1 MHYTQ
6 ILESYYKVNENK
18 PEESAKKLHNVVDK
32 ILKQFGGITDIDRDE
47 CYSIANLY
55 ISKYVNSKLKD
66 NVEDFDEKEFNNLM
80 YFGISNKIKKYMSYK
95 NARKRCQII
104 VTEEDGKEV
113 KEYIYPTS
121 LDNLMSDDGQTKM
134 IDIIPSDFDIESS
147 IDVGEILNLGENVVK
162 YIASLGCI
170 ERKIAD
176 LIIQGCNSTEI
187 KSILKLSDKEYNTY
201 LSDMKE
207 YEKRQLLKAEEC
219 ENVNIEEELPM
230 ETKTTT
236 SERTKSTSYSIE
248 SLSKQLRQHRLRDNH
263 PLQRTSG
270 QWSLLTKS
278 ELISD
283 ILQGNSL
290 LQIVISEEIKTGIIM
305 HWLIDGKQRSTN
317 LKDYLEDGFAISKNV
332 QRYMIEYQ
340 SDKTDED
347 GNVILNEDG
356 FPIPESKVFDIR
368 GKKFSQLPEELQDK
382 FKDYQVPVL
391 LNLNCTKKDIAYDI
405 ARFNR
410 CRPMNVSQSGW
421 LGLEESYAEYVD
433 KILKMDFFKVDCD
446 KSSYSNT
453 NIKNGSLRRIII
465 EAIMT
470 SKYLSHFDKD
480 FGKMCVYLTEN
491 ANESVFID
499 FYLTLEKLSNV
510 LKGDT
515 SDIFN
520 NKNSFLW
527 FALFDKFLE
536 YNIEDDKFNGFIQEF
551 KETLHNK
558 EIDGITY
565 DCLNGQKGTKDRSS
579 VTKRF
584 NHLLALMKEYLHI
597 EDSVEESTEETKPE
611 SEVEVISDDLFDTEE
626 VGASTEKPIIESV
639 TEYSAIG
646 NTEIEHVSGEVI
658 DNTIHTDMKSALK
671 FVQECVNETVSELD
685 MQDYE
690 EYLDTITLDVDN
702 SSKLLDTANHDSI
715 IGVIAYAYQNDVDC
729 DDWFKDY
736 FNRNNTYDVD
746 QKKNYL
752 NMRNDLIAFNKK
764 AVA

>member
-47 CYSIANLY
+47 CYSIANLEITKY
-55 ISKYVNSKLKD
+55 IKSQLDKGI
-66 NVEDFDEKEFNNLM
+66 EDFDEDKFNGFI
-80 YFGISNKIKKYMSYK
+80 YFAISRKVKMHITRK
-95 NARKRCQII
+95 NRQKRCKI
-104 VTEEDGKEV
+104 VTKMEDGKEI

-121 LDNLMSDDGQTKM
+121 LDNLMSDDGKTKM

-147 IDVGEILNLGENVVK
+147 IDVGELLNLGENVVK
-162 YIASLGCI
+162 YIASLGTVQ
-170 ERKIAD
+170 RQIAD
-176 LIIQGCNSTEI
+176 LIMQGCNSTEI

-207 YEKRQLLKAEEC
+207 YEKRQLLKMEDC
-219 ENVNIEEELPM
+219 ENVMEELSM
-230 ETKTTT
+230 EEKVTT
-236 SERTKSTSYSIE
+236 SERTKGTSYSID
-248 SLSKQLRQHRLRDNH
+248 SLSKKLRQHRLRDNH
-263 PLQRTSG
+263 PLQRNSG
-270 QWSLLTKS
+270 QWNLITKS

-290 LQIVISEEIKTGIIM
+290 LQIVISEEIKAGIIM

-382 FKDYQVPVL
+382 FRDYQVPVM

-453 NIKNGSLRRIII
+453 NIKNGSLRRIVI

-470 SKYLSHFDKD
+470 SKYPSHFDKD
-480 FGKMCVYLTEN
+480 FRKMCEYLSEN

-499 FYLTLEKLSNV
+499 FYLTLERLSNV
-510 LKGDT
+510 LNSET
-515 SDIFN
+515 SEFFN

-527 FALFDKFLE
+527 FALFDRFLE
-536 YNIEDDKFNGFIQEF
+536 YDIEDDKFNGFIQEF

-584 NHLLALMKEYLHI
+584 NHLLTLMKEYLHI
-597 EDSVEESTEETKPE
+597 EDSVEEIAEEHEPE
-611 SEVEVISDDLFDTEE
+611 TVEDDLFDTESVE
-626 VGASTEKPIIESV
+626 ESSEKSVIAEV

-671 FVQECVNETVSELD
+671 FVQDCVDEAVSELD
-685 MQDYE
+685 VQDYE

-702 SSKLLDTANHDSI
+702 SSKLLDAANHDSI
-715 IGVIAYAYQNDVDC
+715 IGIIAYAYQNDVDC

>member
-1 MHYTQ
+1 MHYKE
-6 ILESYYKVNENK
+6 ILESYYKVNEDK

-32 ILKQFGGITDIDRDE
+32 ILKRFGGITDIDRDE
-47 CYSIANLY
+47 CYSIANLE
-55 ISKYVNSKLKD
+55 ITKYVKSQLDKGI
-66 NVEDFDEKEFNNLM
+66 EDFDEDQFNGFI
-80 YFGISNKIKKYMSYK
+80 YFAISRKVKMHITRK
-95 NARKRCQII
+95 NRQKRCKI
-104 VTEEDGKEV
+104 VTKVEDGKEI

-121 LDNLMSDDGQTKM
+121 LDNLMSDDGKTKM

-147 IDVGEILNLGENVVK
+147 INVGELLNLGENVVK

-176 LIIQGCNSTEI
+176 LIMQGCNPTEI
-187 KSILKLSDKEYNTY
+187 KNILKLSDKEYNTY

-207 YEKRQLLKAEEC
+207 YEKRQLLKTEEC
-219 ENVNIEEELPM
+219 EIANIEEELPM

-270 QWSLLTKS
+270 QWNLLTKS

-290 LQIVISEEIKTGIIM
+290 LQIVISEEIKAGIIM

-340 SDKTDED
+340 TDKTDED

-356 FPIPESKVFDIR
+356 FPIPESKTFDIR

-382 FKDYQVPVL
+382 FKDYQVPVM

-453 NIKNGSLRRIII
+453 NIKNGSLRRVII

-470 SKYLSHFDKD
+470 SKYLCHFDKD
-480 FGKMCVYLTEN
+480 FGKMCIYLTEN

-527 FALFDKFLE
+527 FALFDKFIE
-536 YNIEDDKFNGFIQEF
+536 YGVEDDKFNDFIQEF
-551 KETLHNK
+551 KETLHSK
-558 EIDGITY
+558 EIDGVTY

-584 NHLLALMKEYLHI
+584 NHLLTLMKEYLHI
-597 EDSVEESTEETKPE
+597 EDSIEGSESD
-611 SEVEVISDDLFDTEE
+611 VIEDDLFDTEVVE
-626 VGASTEKPIIESV
+626 ESDDKKPIIAEV

-646 NTEIEHVSGEVI
+646 NKEIERVSGEVV
-658 DNTIHTDMKSALK
+658 DKDTLEFVKMCVDDGVTDADIL
-671 FVQECVNETVSELD
+671 
-685 MQDYE
+685 DYE
-690 EYLDTITLDVDN
+690 EDLDVVTLDVDN
-702 SSKLLDTANHDSI
+702 NSKLLDGVNHKSLI
-715 IGVIAYAYQNDVDC
+715 ALIAYAYKIDEDI

-736 FNRNNTYDVD
+736 FKRTNTYEID
-746 QKKNYL
+746 QKRNYL
-752 NMRNDLIAFNKK
+752 HMRNDFIRFNKK
-764 AVA
+764 GATA

>member
-1 MHYTQ
+1 MHYKE
-6 ILESYYKVNENK
+6 ILESYYKVNEDK
-18 PEESAKKLHNVVDK
+18 PEESAKKLHTMVDK
-32 ILKQFGGITDIDRDE
+32 ILSQFGGITDFDKEE

-55 ISKYVNSKLKD
+55 ISKYIKSQLDQNI
-66 NVEDFDEKEFNNLM
+66 EDFDEDKFNGYM
-80 YFGISNKIKKYMSYK
+80 YFGITNKIKTYITRK
-95 NARKRCQII
+95 NRGKRCQI
-104 VTEEDGKEV
+104 VTSKEGDKEV
-113 KEYIYPTS
+113 KQYIYPTS
-121 LDNLMSDDGQTKM
+121 LDNLMTDDGETKYM
-134 IDIIPSDFDIESS
+134 DAIPSDFDIESS
-147 IDVGEILNLGENVVK
+147 IDVGELLNLGENVIR
-162 YIASLGCI
+162 YISSLGTI
-170 ERKIAD
+170 QRQIAY
-176 LIIQGCNSTEI
+176 LIMQGCNSTEI
-187 KSILKLSDKEYNTY
+187 KDILHISDKEYYTY

-207 YEKRQLLKAEEC
+207 YEKRQLLKTEEC
-219 ENVNIEEELPM
+219 ENTNIEEELPM

-270 QWSLLTKS
+270 QWNLLTKS

-290 LQIVISEEIKTGIIM
+290 LQIVISEEIKAGITM

-317 LKDYLEDGFAISKNV
+317 LKDYLEDGFAVSKNV

-340 SDKTDED
+340 TDKTDED

-356 FPIPESKVFDIR
+356 FPIPESKTFDIR

-382 FKDYQVPVL
+382 FKDYQVPVM

-453 NIKNGSLRRIII
+453 NIKNGSLRRVII

-470 SKYLSHFDKD
+470 SKYISHFDKD
-480 FGKMCVYLTEN
+480 FGKMCIYLTEN

-527 FALFDKFLE
+527 FALFDKFIE
-536 YNIEDDKFNGFIQEF
+536 YGVEDNKFNDFIQEF
-551 KETLHNK
+551 KETLHSK
-558 EIDGITY
+558 EIDGVTY

-597 EDSVEESTEETKPE
+597 EDSVEESE
-611 SEVEVISDDLFDTEE
+611 SDAIKDDLFDTEVVE
-626 VGASTEKPIIESV
+626 ESDDKKPIIAEV

-646 NTEIEHVSGEVI
+646 NKEIEHVSGEVV
-658 DNTIHTDMKSALK
+658 DKDTLEFVKMCVDDDVTDADIL
-671 FVQECVNETVSELD
+671 
-685 MQDYE
+685 DYE
-690 EYLDTITLDVDN
+690 EDLDVVTLDVDN
-702 SSKLLDTANHDSI
+702 NSKLLDGVNHKSLI
-715 IGVIAYAYQNDVDC
+715 ALIAYAYKIDEDI

-736 FNRNNTYDVD
+736 FKRTNTYEID
-746 QKKNYL
+746 QKRNYL
-752 NMRNDLIAFNKK
+752 HMRNDFIRFNKK
-764 AVA
+764 GATA

>member
-1 MHYTQ
+1 MHYKD
-6 ILESYYKVNENK
+6 ILESYYKVNEDK
-18 PEESAKKLHNVVDK
+18 PEESARKLHNIVDK
-32 ILKQFGGITDIDRDE
+32 ILSQFGGITDFDREE
-47 CYSIANLY
+47 CYSIANLE
-55 ISKYVNSKLKD
+55 ITKYVNSQLEQGI
-66 NVEDFDEKEFNNLM
+66 EDFDENKFNGFM
-80 YFGISNKIKKYMSYK
+80 YFAISNKIKTYMTRK
-95 NARKRCQII
+95 NRGKRCQIV

-121 LDNLMSDDGQTKM
+121 LDNLMTDDGETKY
-134 IDIIPSDFDIESS
+134 IDVIPSDFDIESS
-147 IDVGEILNLGENVVK
+147 IDVGELLNLGENVIR
-162 YIASLGCI
+162 YISSLGSVQ
-170 ERKIAD
+170 RQIAD
-176 LIIQGCNSTEI
+176 LIMQGCNSTEI
-187 KSILKLSDKEYNTY
+187 KEILHISDKEYNTY

-207 YEKRQLLKAEEC
+207 YEKRQLLKMEEC
-219 ENVNIEEELPM
+219 ENANIEEELPM

-290 LQIVISEEIKTGIIM
+290 LQIVISEEIKAGIIM

-368 GKKFSQLPEELQDK
+368 GKKFYQLPEELQDK
-382 FKDYQVPVL
+382 FRDYQVPVM

-480 FGKMCVYLTEN
+480 FGKMCAYLTEN

-510 LKGDT
+510 LRGDT

-536 YNIEDDKFNGFIQEF
+536 YDIEDDKFNGFIQEF

-584 NHLLALMKEYLHI
+584 NHLLTLMKEYLHI
-597 EDSVEESTEETKPE
+597 EDSVEEITEESEPE
-611 SEVEVISDDLFDTEE
+611 IVENDLFDTETIE
-626 VGASTEKPIIESV
+626 ELPEKPAIAEV

-646 NTEIEHVSGEVI
+646 NKEIEHVSGEVI

-671 FVQECVNETVSELD
+671 FVQDCVDEAVSELD
-685 MQDYE
+685 VQDYE

-702 SSKLLDTANHDSI
+702 SSKLLDAANHDSI

>member
-1 MHYTQ
+1 MHYKE
-6 ILESYYKVNENK
+6 ILESYYKVNEDK

-32 ILKQFGGITDIDRDE
+32 ILKRFGGITDIDRDE
-47 CYSIANLY
+47 CYSIANLE
-55 ISKYVNSKLKD
+55 ITKYVKSQLDKGI
-66 NVEDFDEKEFNNLM
+66 EDFDEDQFNGFI
-80 YFGISNKIKKYMSYK
+80 YFAISRKVKMHITRK
-95 NARKRCQII
+95 NRQKRCKI
-104 VTEEDGKEV
+104 VTKVEDGKEI

-121 LDNLMSDDGQTKM
+121 LDNLMSDDGKTKM

-147 IDVGEILNLGENVVK
+147 INVGELLNLGENVVK

-176 LIIQGCNSTEI
+176 LIMQGCNPTEI
-187 KSILKLSDKEYNTY
+187 KNILKLSDKEYNTY

-207 YEKRQLLKAEEC
+207 YEKRQLLKTEEC
-219 ENVNIEEELPM
+219 EIANIEEELPM

-270 QWSLLTKS
+270 QWNLLTKS

-290 LQIVISEEIKTGIIM
+290 LQIVISEEIKAGIIM

-317 LKDYLEDGFAISKNV
+317 LKDYLEDGFAVSKNV

-340 SDKTDED
+340 TDKTDED

-356 FPIPESKVFDIR
+356 FPIPESKTFDIR

-382 FKDYQVPVL
+382 FKDYQVPVM

-453 NIKNGSLRRIII
+453 NIKNGSLRRVII

-480 FGKMCVYLTEN
+480 FGKMCIYLTEN

-510 LKGDT
+510 LRGDT

-527 FALFDKFLE
+527 FALFDKFIE
-536 YNIEDDKFNGFIQEF
+536 YGVEDDKFNDFIQEF
-551 KETLHNK
+551 KETLHSK
-558 EIDGITY
+558 EIDGVTY

-584 NHLLALMKEYLHI
+584 NHLLTLMREYLHI
-597 EDSVEESTEETKPE
+597 EDSVEESE
-611 SEVEVISDDLFDTEE
+611 SDVIKDDLFDTEVVE
-626 VGASTEKPIIESV
+626 ESDDKKPIIAEV

-646 NTEIEHVSGEVI
+646 NKEIEHVSGEVV
-658 DNTIHTDMKSALK
+658 DKDTLEFVKMCVDDGVTDADIL
-671 FVQECVNETVSELD
+671 
-685 MQDYE
+685 DYE
-690 EYLDTITLDVDN
+690 EDLDVVTLDVDN
-702 SSKLLDTANHDSI
+702 NSKLLDEVNHKSLI
-715 IGVIAYAYQNDVDC
+715 ALIAYAYKMDEDI

-736 FNRNNTYDVD
+736 FKRTNTYEID
-746 QKKNYL
+746 QKRNYL
-752 NMRNDLIAFNKK
+752 HMRNDFIRFNKK
-764 AVA
+764 GATA

>member
-1 MHYTQ
+1 MHYKE
-6 ILESYYKVNENK
+6 ILESYYKVNEDK

-32 ILKQFGGITDIDRDE
+32 ILKRFGGITDIDRDE
-47 CYSIANLY
+47 CYSIANLE
-55 ISKYVNSKLKD
+55 ITKYVKSQLDKGI
-66 NVEDFDEKEFNNLM
+66 EDFDEDQFNGFI
-80 YFGISNKIKKYMSYK
+80 YFAISRKVKMHITRK
-95 NARKRCQII
+95 NRQKRCKI
-104 VTEEDGKEV
+104 VTKMEDGKEI

-121 LDNLMSDDGQTKM
+121 LDNLMSDDGKTKM

-147 IDVGEILNLGENVVK
+147 IDVGELLNLGENVVK
-162 YIASLGCI
+162 YISSLGCI

-176 LIIQGCNSTEI
+176 LIMQGCNSTEI
-187 KSILKLSDKEYNTY
+187 KNILKLSDKEYNTY

-207 YEKRQLLKAEEC
+207 YEKRQLLKTEEC

-270 QWSLLTKS
+270 QWNLLTKS

-290 LQIVISEEIKTGIIM
+290 LQIVISEEIKAGIIM

-317 LKDYLEDGFAISKNV
+317 LKDYLEDGFAVSKNV

-340 SDKTDED
+340 TDKTDED

-356 FPIPESKVFDIR
+356 FPIPESKTFDIR

-382 FKDYQVPVL
+382 FKDYQVPVM

-453 NIKNGSLRRIII
+453 NIKNGSLRRVII

-470 SKYLSHFDKD
+470 SKYISHFDKD
-480 FGKMCVYLTEN
+480 FGKMCIYLTEN

-527 FALFDKFLE
+527 FALFDKFIE
-536 YNIEDDKFNGFIQEF
+536 YGVEDNKFNDFIQEF
-551 KETLHNK
+551 KETLHSK
-558 EIDGITY
+558 EIDGVTY

-584 NHLLALMKEYLHI
+584 NHLLTLMREYLHI
-597 EDSVEESTEETKPE
+597 EDSVEESE
-611 SEVEVISDDLFDTEE
+611 SDVIKDDLFETEVVKE
-626 VGASTEKPIIESV
+626 SDDKKPIIAEV

-646 NTEIEHVSGEVI
+646 NKEIERVSGEVV
-658 DNTIHTDMKSALK
+658 DKDTLEFVKMCVDDGVTDADIL
-671 FVQECVNETVSELD
+671 
-685 MQDYE
+685 DYE
-690 EYLDTITLDVDN
+690 EDLDVVTLDVDN
-702 SSKLLDTANHDSI
+702 NSKLLDEVNHKSLI
-715 IGVIAYAYQNDVDC
+715 ALIAYAYKMDEDI

-736 FNRNNTYDVD
+736 FKRTNTYEID
-746 QKKNYL
+746 QKRNYL
-752 NMRNDLIAFNKK
+752 HMRNDFIRFNKK
-764 AVA
+764 GATA

>member
-1 MHYTQ
+1 MHYKE
-6 ILESYYKVNENK
+6 ILESYYKVNEDK
-18 PEESAKKLHNVVDK
+18 PEESAKKLHTMVDK
-32 ILKQFGGITDIDRDE
+32 ILSQFGGITDFDKEE

-55 ISKYVNSKLKD
+55 ISKYIKSQLDQNI
-66 NVEDFDEKEFNNLM
+66 EDFDEDKFNGYM
-80 YFGISNKIKKYMSYK
+80 YFGITNKIKTYITRK
-95 NARKRCQII
+95 NRGKRCQI
-104 VTEEDGKEV
+104 VTSKEGDKEV
-113 KEYIYPTS
+113 KQYIYPTS
-121 LDNLMSDDGQTKM
+121 LDNLMTDDGETKYM
-134 IDIIPSDFDIESS
+134 DVIPSDFDIESS
-147 IDVGEILNLGENVVK
+147 IDVGELLNLGENVIR
-162 YIASLGCI
+162 YISSLGTI
-170 ERKIAD
+170 QRQIAD
-176 LIIQGCNSTEI
+176 LIMQGCNSTEI
-187 KSILKLSDKEYNTY
+187 KKILHISDKEYYTY

-207 YEKRQLLKAEEC
+207 YDKRKLLKTEEC

-263 PLQRTSG
+263 PLQRTFG
-270 QWSLLTKS
+270 QWNLLTKS

-290 LQIVISEEIKTGIIM
+290 LQIVISEEIKAGITM

-317 LKDYLEDGFAISKNV
+317 LKDYLEDGFAVSKNV

-340 SDKTDED
+340 TDKTDED

-356 FPIPESKVFDIR
+356 FPIPESKTFDIR

-382 FKDYQVPVL
+382 FKDYQVPVM

-453 NIKNGSLRRIII
+453 NIKNGSLRRVII

-480 FGKMCVYLTEN
+480 FGKMCIYLTEN

-527 FALFDKFLE
+527 FALFDKFIE
-536 YNIEDDKFNGFIQEF
+536 YDVEDDKFNDFIQEF
-551 KETLHNK
+551 KETLHSK
-558 EIDGITY
+558 EIDGVTY

-584 NHLLALMKEYLHI
+584 NHLLTLMKEYLHI
-597 EDSVEESTEETKPE
+597 EDSIEGSESD
-611 SEVEVISDDLFDTEE
+611 VIEDDLFDTEVVE
-626 VGASTEKPIIESV
+626 ESDDKKPIIAEV

-646 NTEIEHVSGEVI
+646 NKEIERVSGEVV
-658 DNTIHTDMKSALK
+658 DKDTLEFVKMCVDDDVTDADIL
-671 FVQECVNETVSELD
+671 
-685 MQDYE
+685 DYE
-690 EYLDTITLDVDN
+690 EDLDVVTLDVDN
-702 SSKLLDTANHDSI
+702 NSKLLDEVNHKSLI
-715 IGVIAYAYQNDVDC
+715 ALIAYAYKMDEDI

-736 FNRNNTYDVD
+736 FKRTNTYEID
-746 QKKNYL
+746 QKRNYL
-752 NMRNDLIAFNKK
+752 HMRNDFIRFNKK
-764 AVA
+764 GATA

>member
-47 CYSIANLY
+47 CYSIANLEITKY
-55 ISKYVNSKLKD
+55 IKSQLDKGI
-66 NVEDFDEKEFNNLM
+66 EDFDEDKFNGFI
-80 YFGISNKIKKYMSYK
+80 YFAISRKVKMHITRK
-95 NARKRCQII
+95 NRQKRCKI
-104 VTEEDGKEV
+104 VTKMEDGKEI

-147 IDVGEILNLGENVVK
+147 IDVGEPLNLGENVVK

-176 LIIQGCNSTEI
+176 LIMQGCNSTEI

-207 YEKRQLLKAEEC
+207 YEKRQLLKMEEC
-219 ENVNIEEELPM
+219 ENANIEEELPM

-290 LQIVISEEIKTGIIM
+290 LQIVISEEIKAGIIM

-340 SDKTDED
+340 SDKIDED

-356 FPIPESKVFDIR
+356 FPIPESKTFDIR

-433 KILKMDFFKVDCD
+433 KILKMNFFKVDCD

-480 FGKMCVYLTEN
+480 FGKMCAYLTEN

-510 LKGDT
+510 LRGDT

-536 YNIEDDKFNGFIQEF
+536 YDIEDDKFNEFIQEF

-584 NHLLALMKEYLHI
+584 NHLLTLMKEYLHI
-597 EDSVEESTEETKPE
+597 EDSVEESIEE
-611 SEVEVISDDLFDTEE
+611 SGAEVIDEDLFDTESVE
-626 VGASTEKPIIESV
+626 ESSENPVIAEV

-646 NTEIEHVSGEVI
+646 NVEIKHASGEVI

-671 FVQECVNETVSELD
+671 FVQDCVDEAVSELD
-685 MQDYE
+685 VQDYE

-702 SSKLLDTANHDSI
+702 SSKLLDAANHDSI

-752 NMRNDLIAFNKK
+752 NMRNDLIAFNKG

>member
-1 MHYTQ
+1 MHYKD
-6 ILESYYKVNENK
+6 ILESYYKVNEDK
-18 PEESAKKLHNVVDK
+18 PEESARKLHNIVDK
-32 ILKQFGGITDIDRDE
+32 ILSQFGGITDFDREE
-47 CYSIANLY
+47 CYSIANLE
-55 ISKYVNSKLKD
+55 ITKYVNSQLEQGI
-66 NVEDFDEKEFNNLM
+66 EDFDENKFNGFM
-80 YFGISNKIKKYMSYK
+80 YFAISNKIKTYMTRK
-95 NARKRCQII
+95 NRGKRCQIV

-121 LDNLMSDDGQTKM
+121 LDNLMTDDGETKY
-134 IDIIPSDFDIESS
+134 IDVIPSDFDIESS
-147 IDVGEILNLGENVVK
+147 IDVGELLNLGENVIR
-162 YIASLGCI
+162 YISSLGSVQRQI
-170 ERKIAD
+170 VD
-176 LIIQGCNSTEI
+176 LIMQGCNSTEI
-187 KSILKLSDKEYNTY
+187 KEILHISDKEYNTY

-207 YEKRQLLKAEEC
+207 YEKRQLLKMEEC
-219 ENVNIEEELPM
+219 ENANIEEELPM

-263 PLQRTSG
+263 PLQRTYG

-290 LQIVISEEIKTGIIM
+290 LQIVISEEIKAGIIM

-356 FPIPESKVFDIR
+356 FPIPESKTFDIR

-382 FKDYQVPVL
+382 FRDYQVPVM

-480 FGKMCVYLTEN
+480 FGKMCAYLTEN

-499 FYLTLEKLSNV
+499 FYLTLEKLFNV
-510 LKGDT
+510 LRGDT

-536 YNIEDDKFNGFIQEF
+536 YDIEDDKFNGFIQEF

-584 NHLLALMKEYLHI
+584 NHLFTLMKEYLHI
-597 EDSVEESTEETKPE
+597 EDSVEEITEEHEPE
-611 SEVEVISDDLFDTEE
+611 TVEDDLFDTETVE
-626 VGASTEKPIIESV
+626 ESPEKPAIAEV

-671 FVQECVNETVSELD
+671 FVQDCVDEAVSELD
-685 MQDYE
+685 VQDYE

-702 SSKLLDTANHDSI
+702 SSKLLEAANHDSI

-752 NMRNDLIAFNKK
+752 NMRNDLIAFNKG

>member
-1 MHYTQ
+1 MHYKE
-6 ILESYYKVNENK
+6 ILESYYKVNEDK
-18 PEESAKKLHNVVDK
+18 PEESAKKLHSMVDK
-32 ILKQFGGITDIDRDE
+32 ILSQFGGITDFDKEE

-55 ISKYVNSKLKD
+55 ISKYIKNQLD
-66 NVEDFDEKEFNNLM
+66 QNIEDFDEDKFNGYM
-80 YFGISNKIKKYMSYK
+80 YFGITNKIKTYITRK
-95 NARKRCQII
+95 NRGKRCQIV
-104 VTEEDGKEV
+104 VTKEGDQEV
-113 KEYIYPTS
+113 KQYVYPTS
-121 LDNLMSDDGQTKM
+121 LDNLMTDDGETKYM
-134 IDIIPSDFDIESS
+134 DVIPSDFDIESS
-147 IDVGEILNLGENVVK
+147 IDVGELLNLGENVIR
-162 YIASLGCI
+162 YINSLGTI
-170 ERKIAD
+170 QRQIAD
-176 LIIQGCNSTEI
+176 LIMQGYNSTEI
-187 KSILKLSDKEYNTY
+187 KEILHISDKEYYTY

-207 YEKRQLLKAEEC
+207 YDKRKLLKIEES
-219 ENVNIEEELPM
+219 EDVNIEEELPM

-270 QWSLLTKS
+270 QWNLLTKS

-290 LQIVISEEIKTGIIM
+290 LQIVISEEIKAGIIM
-305 HWLIDGKQRSTN
+305 HWLIDGKQRCTN
-317 LKDYLEDGFAISKNV
+317 LKDYREDGFAVSKNV

-340 SDKTDED
+340 TDKTDED

-356 FPIPESKVFDIR
+356 FPIPESKTFDIR

-382 FKDYQVPVL
+382 FKDYQVPVM

-453 NIKNGSLRRIII
+453 NIKNGSLRRVII

-480 FGKMCVYLTEN
+480 FGKMCIYLTEN

-527 FALFDKFLE
+527 FALFDKFIE
-536 YNIEDDKFNGFIQEF
+536 YGVADDKFNDFIQKF
-551 KETLHNK
+551 KETLHSK
-558 EIDGITY
+558 EIDGVTY

-584 NHLLALMKEYLHI
+584 NHLLTLMKEYLHI
-597 EDSVEESTEETKPE
+597 EDSVDGSK
-611 SEVEVISDDLFDTEE
+611 SNVIEDDLFDTEVVE
-626 VGASTEKPIIESV
+626 ESNDKKPIIAEV

-646 NTEIEHVSGEVI
+646 NKEIEHVSGEVV
-658 DNTIHTDMKSALK
+658 DKDTLEFVKMCVDDDLTDADIL
-671 FVQECVNETVSELD
+671 
-685 MQDYE
+685 DYE
-690 EYLDTITLDVDN
+690 EDLDVVTLDVDN
-702 SSKLLDTANHDSI
+702 NSKLLDGVNHKSLI
-715 IGVIAYAYQNDVDC
+715 ALIAYAYKIDEDI

-736 FNRNNTYDVD
+736 FKRTNTYEID
-746 QKKNYL
+746 QKRNYL
-752 NMRNDLIAFNKK
+752 HMRNDFIRFNKK
-764 AVA
+764 GATA

>member
-1 MHYTQ
+1 MHYKE
-6 ILESYYKVNENK
+6 ILESYYKVNEDK

-32 ILKQFGGITDIDRDE
+32 ILKRFGGITDIDRDE
-47 CYSIANLY
+47 CYSIANLE
-55 ISKYVNSKLKD
+55 ITKYVKSQLDKGI
-66 NVEDFDEKEFNNLM
+66 EDFDEDQFNGFI
-80 YFGISNKIKKYMSYK
+80 YFAISRKVKMHITRK
-95 NARKRCQII
+95 NRQKRCKI
-104 VTEEDGKEV
+104 VTKVEDGKEI

-121 LDNLMSDDGQTKM
+121 LDNLMSDDGKTKM
-134 IDIIPSDFDIESS
+134 IDIISSDFDIESS
-147 IDVGEILNLGENVVK
+147 INVGELLNLGENVVK

-176 LIIQGCNSTEI
+176 LIMQGCNPTEI
-187 KSILKLSDKEYNTY
+187 KNILKLSDKEYNTY

-207 YEKRQLLKAEEC
+207 YEKRQLLKTEEC
-219 ENVNIEEELPM
+219 EIANIEEELPM

-270 QWSLLTKS
+270 QWNLLTKS

-290 LQIVISEEIKTGIIM
+290 LQIVISEEIKAGIIM

-340 SDKTDED
+340 TDKTDED

-356 FPIPESKVFDIR
+356 FPIPESKTFDIR

-382 FKDYQVPVL
+382 FKDYQVPVM

-453 NIKNGSLRRIII
+453 NIKNGSLRRVII

-480 FGKMCVYLTEN
+480 FGKMCIYLTEN

-527 FALFDKFLE
+527 FALFDKFIE
-536 YNIEDDKFNGFIQEF
+536 YGVEDDKFNDFIQEF
-551 KETLHNK
+551 KETLHSK
-558 EIDGITY
+558 EIDGVTY

-584 NHLLALMKEYLHI
+584 NHLLTLMKEYLHI
-597 EDSVEESTEETKPE
+597 EDSIEGSESD
-611 SEVEVISDDLFDTEE
+611 VIEDDLFDTEVVE
-626 VGASTEKPIIESV
+626 ESDDKKPIIAEV

-646 NTEIEHVSGEVI
+646 NKEIERVSGEVV
-658 DNTIHTDMKSALK
+658 DKDTLEFVKMCVDDGVTDADIL
-671 FVQECVNETVSELD
+671 
-685 MQDYE
+685 DYE
-690 EYLDTITLDVDN
+690 EDLDVVTLDVDN
-702 SSKLLDTANHDSI
+702 NSKLLDGVNHKSLI
-715 IGVIAYAYQNDVDC
+715 ALIAYAYKIDEDI

-736 FNRNNTYDVD
+736 FKRTNTYEID
-746 QKKNYL
+746 QKRNYL
-752 NMRNDLIAFNKK
+752 HMRNDFIRFNKK
-764 AVA
+764 GATA

>member
-1 MHYTQ
+1 MHYKE
-6 ILESYYKVNENK
+6 ILESYYKVNEDK
-18 PEESAKKLHNVVDK
+18 PEESAKKLHTMVDK
-32 ILKQFGGITDIDRDE
+32 ILSQFGGITDFDKEE

-55 ISKYVNSKLKD
+55 ISKYIKSQLDQNI
-66 NVEDFDEKEFNNLM
+66 EDFDEDKFNGYM
-80 YFGISNKIKKYMSYK
+80 YFGITNKIKTYITRK
-95 NARKRCQII
+95 NRGKRCQI
-104 VTEEDGKEV
+104 VTSKEGDKEV
-113 KEYIYPTS
+113 KQYIYPTS
-121 LDNLMSDDGQTKM
+121 LDNLMTDDGETKYM
-134 IDIIPSDFDIESS
+134 DVIPSDFDIESS
-147 IDVGEILNLGENVVK
+147 IDVGELLNLGENVIR
-162 YIASLGCI
+162 YISSLGTI
-170 ERKIAD
+170 QRQIAY
-176 LIIQGCNSTEI
+176 LIMQGCNSTEI
-187 KSILKLSDKEYNTY
+187 KDILHISDKEYYTY

-207 YEKRQLLKAEEC
+207 YEKRQLLKTEEC
-219 ENVNIEEELPM
+219 ENTNIEEELPM

-270 QWSLLTKS
+270 QWNLLTKS

-290 LQIVISEEIKTGIIM
+290 LQIVISEEIKAGITM

-317 LKDYLEDGFAISKNV
+317 LKDYLEDGFAVSKNV

-340 SDKTDED
+340 TDKTDED

-356 FPIPESKVFDIR
+356 FPIPESKTFDIR

-382 FKDYQVPVL
+382 FKDYQVPVM

-453 NIKNGSLRRIII
+453 NIKNGSLRRVII

-470 SKYLSHFDKD
+470 SKYISHFDKD
-480 FGKMCVYLTEN
+480 FGKMCIYLTEN

-527 FALFDKFLE
+527 FALFDKFIE
-536 YNIEDDKFNGFIQEF
+536 YGVEDNKFNDFIQEF
-551 KETLHNK
+551 KETLHSK
-558 EIDGITY
+558 EIDGVTY

-597 EDSVEESTEETKPE
+597 EDSVEESE
-611 SEVEVISDDLFDTEE
+611 SDAIKDDLFDTEVVE
-626 VGASTEKPIIESV
+626 ESDDKKPIIAEV

-646 NTEIEHVSGEVI
+646 NKEIEHVSGEVV
-658 DNTIHTDMKSALK
+658 DKDTLEFVKMCVDDDVTDADIL
-671 FVQECVNETVSELD
+671 
-685 MQDYE
+685 DYE
-690 EYLDTITLDVDN
+690 EDLDVVTLDVDN
-702 SSKLLDTANHDSI
+702 NSKLLDGVNHKSLI
-715 IGVIAYAYQNDVDC
+715 ALIAYAYKIDEDI

-736 FNRNNTYDVD
+736 FKRTNTYEID
-746 QKKNYL
+746 QKRNYL
-752 NMRNDLIAFNKK
+752 HMRNDFIRFNKK
-764 AVA
+764 GATA

>member
-1 MHYTQ
+1 MHYKE
-6 ILESYYKVNENK
+6 ILESYYKVNEDK
-18 PEESAKKLHNVVDK
+18 PEESAKKLHTMVDK
-32 ILKQFGGITDIDRDE
+32 ILSQFGGITDFDREE

-55 ISKYVNSKLKD
+55 ISKYIKSQLDQNI
-66 NVEDFDEKEFNNLM
+66 EDFDEDKFNGYM
-80 YFGISNKIKKYMSYK
+80 YFGITNKIKTYITRK
-95 NARKRCQII
+95 NRGKRCQI
-104 VTEEDGKEV
+104 VTSKEGDKEV
-113 KEYIYPTS
+113 KQYIYPTS
-121 LDNLMSDDGQTKM
+121 LDNLMTDDGEIKYM
-134 IDIIPSDFDIESS
+134 DVIPSDFDIESS
-147 IDVGEILNLGENVVK
+147 IDVGELLNLGENVIK
-162 YIASLGCI
+162 YISSLGTI
-170 ERKIAD
+170 QRQIAD
-176 LIIQGCNSTEI
+176 LIMQGYNSTEI
-187 KSILKLSDKEYNTY
+187 KEILHISDKEYYTY

-207 YEKRQLLKAEEC
+207 YDKRKLLKTEES
-219 ENVNIEEELPM
+219 EDVNIEEELPM

-270 QWSLLTKS
+270 QWNLLTKS

-290 LQIVISEEIKTGIIM
+290 LQIVISEEIKAGITM

-317 LKDYLEDGFAISKNV
+317 LKDYLEDGFAVSKNV

-340 SDKTDED
+340 TDKTDED

-356 FPIPESKVFDIR
+356 FPIPESKTFDIR

-382 FKDYQVPVL
+382 FKDYQVPVM

-453 NIKNGSLRRIII
+453 NIKNGSLRRVII
-465 EAIMT
+465 ESIMT

-480 FGKMCVYLTEN
+480 FGKMCIYLTEN

-510 LKGDT
+510 LRGDT

-527 FALFDKFLE
+527 FALFDKFIE
-536 YNIEDDKFNGFIQEF
+536 YGVEDNKFNDFIQEF
-551 KETLHNK
+551 KETLHSK
-558 EIDGITY
+558 EIDGVTY

-584 NHLLALMKEYLHI
+584 NHLLTLMKEYLHI
-597 EDSVEESTEETKPE
+597 EDSIEGSESD
-611 SEVEVISDDLFDTEE
+611 VIEDDLFDTEVVE
-626 VGASTEKPIIESV
+626 ESDDKKPIIAEV

-646 NTEIEHVSGEVI
+646 NKEIERVSGEVV
-658 DNTIHTDMKSALK
+658 DKDTLEFVKMCVDDGVTDADIL
-671 FVQECVNETVSELD
+671 
-685 MQDYE
+685 DYE
-690 EYLDTITLDVDN
+690 EDLDVVTLDVDN
-702 SSKLLDTANHDSI
+702 NSKLLDEVNHKSLI
-715 IGVIAYAYQNDVDC
+715 ALIAYAYKMDEDI

-736 FNRNNTYDVD
+736 FKKTNTYEID
-746 QKKNYL
+746 QKRNYL
-752 NMRNDLIAFNKK
+752 HMRNDFIRFNKK
-764 AVA
+764 GATV

>member
-1 MHYTQ
+1 MHYKD
-6 ILESYYKVNENK
+6 ILESYYKVNENN
-18 PEESAKKLHNVVDK
+18 PENSAKRLHNMVNK
-32 ILKQFGGITDIDRDE
+32 ILKSFGGITDSDRDE

-55 ISKYVNSKLKD
+55 ISKYINDQLKKGI
-66 NVEDFDEKEFNNLM
+66 EDIDEKEFNKLM
-80 YFGISNKIKKYMSYK
+80 YFGISNKIKKYLSYK
-95 NARKRCQII
+95 NAGKRCQIV
-104 VTEEDGKEV
+104 VTKENGKEV
-113 KEYIYPTS
+113 KEYIYPMS
-121 LDNLMSDDGQTKM
+121 LDNLMTDDGETKY
-134 IDIIPSDFDIESS
+134 IDVIPSDFDIESN
-147 IDVGEILNLGENVVK
+147 IDVGELLNLGENVIQ
-162 YIASLGCI
+162 YIRSLGKI
-170 ERKIAD
+170 ERQIAD
-176 LIIQGCNSTEI
+176 LIMQGCNSTEI
-187 KSILKLSDKEYNTY
+187 KEILHISDKEYNTY

-207 YEKRQLLKAEEC
+207 YEKRQLLKTEEC
-219 ENVNIEEELPM
+219 ENANIEEELPM

-290 LQIVISEEIKTGIIM
+290 LQIVISEEIKAGIIM

-340 SDKTDED
+340 SDKTDEY

-356 FPIPESKVFDIR
+356 FPIPESKTFDIR

-382 FKDYQVPVL
+382 FRDYQVPVM

-480 FGKMCVYLTEN
+480 FGKMCAYLTEN
-491 ANESVFID
+491 ANESIFID

-510 LKGDT
+510 LRGDT

-584 NHLLALMKEYLHI
+584 NHLFTLMKEYLHI
-597 EDSVEESTEETKPE
+597 EDSVEEITEEHEPE
-611 SEVEVISDDLFDTEE
+611 TVEDDLFDTETVE
-626 VGASTEKPIIESV
+626 ESPEKPAIAEV

-671 FVQECVNETVSELD
+671 FVQDCVDEAVSELD
-685 MQDYE
+685 VQDYE

-702 SSKLLDTANHDSI
+702 SSKLLDAANHDSI

>member
-1 MHYTQ
+1 MHYKE
-6 ILESYYKVNENK
+6 ILESYYKVNEDK
-18 PEESAKKLHNVVDK
+18 PEESAKKLHTMVDK
-32 ILKQFGGITDIDRDE
+32 ILSQFGGITDFDKEE

-55 ISKYVNSKLKD
+55 ISKYIKSQLDQNI
-66 NVEDFDEKEFNNLM
+66 EDFDEDKFNGYM
-80 YFGISNKIKKYMSYK
+80 YFGITNKIKTYITRK
-95 NARKRCQII
+95 NRGKRCQI
-104 VTEEDGKEV
+104 VTSKEGDKEV
-113 KEYIYPTS
+113 KQYIYPTS
-121 LDNLMSDDGQTKM
+121 LDNLMTDDGETKYM
-134 IDIIPSDFDIESS
+134 DVIPSDFDIESS
-147 IDVGEILNLGENVVK
+147 IEVGELLNLGENVIR
-162 YIASLGCI
+162 YISSLGTI
-170 ERKIAD
+170 QRQIAD
-176 LIIQGCNSTEI
+176 LIMQGYNSTEI
-187 KSILKLSDKEYNTY
+187 KEILHISDKEYYTY

-207 YEKRQLLKAEEC
+207 YDKRKLLKTEES
-219 ENVNIEEELPM
+219 EDVNIEEELPM

-270 QWSLLTKS
+270 QWNLLTKS

-290 LQIVISEEIKTGIIM
+290 LQIVISEEIKAGITM

-317 LKDYLEDGFAISKNV
+317 LKDYLEDGFAVSKNV

-340 SDKTDED
+340 TDKTDED

-356 FPIPESKVFDIR
+356 FPIPESKTFDIR

-382 FKDYQVPVL
+382 FKDYQVPVM

-453 NIKNGSLRRIII
+453 NIKNGSLRRVII

-480 FGKMCVYLTEN
+480 FGKMCIYLTEN

-510 LKGDT
+510 LRGDT

-527 FALFDKFLE
+527 FALFDKFIE
-536 YNIEDDKFNGFIQEF
+536 YGVEDNKFNDFIQEF
-551 KETLHNK
+551 KETLHSK

-584 NHLLALMKEYLHI
+584 NHLLTLMKEYLHI
-597 EDSVEESTEETKPE
+597 EDSVEESELD
-611 SEVEVISDDLFDTEE
+611 VIEDDLFDTEVVE
-626 VGASTEKPIIESV
+626 ESDDKKPIIAEV

-646 NTEIEHVSGEVI
+646 NKEIEHVSGEVV
-658 DNTIHTDMKSALK
+658 DKDTLEFVKMCVDDDVTDADIL
-671 FVQECVNETVSELD
+671 
-685 MQDYE
+685 DYE
-690 EYLDTITLDVDN
+690 EDLDVVTLDVDN
-702 SSKLLDTANHDSI
+702 NSKLLDGVNHKSLI
-715 IGVIAYAYQNDVDC
+715 ALIAYAYKMDEDI

-736 FNRNNTYDVD
+736 FKRTNTYEID
-746 QKKNYL
+746 QKRNYL
-752 NMRNDLIAFNKK
+752 HMRNDFIRFNKK
-764 AVA
+764 GATA

>member
-1 MHYTQ
+1 MHYKD
-6 ILESYYKVNENK
+6 ILESYYKVNEDK
-18 PEESAKKLHNVVDK
+18 PEESARKLHNIVDK
-32 ILKQFGGITDIDRDE
+32 ILSQFGGITDFDREE
-47 CYSIANLY
+47 CYSIANLE
-55 ISKYVNSKLKD
+55 ITKYVNSQLEQGI
-66 NVEDFDEKEFNNLM
+66 EDFDENKFNGFM
-80 YFGISNKIKKYMSYK
+80 YFAISNKIKTYMTRK
-95 NARKRCQII
+95 NRGKRCQIV
-104 VTEEDGKEV
+104 VTKEGDQEV
-113 KEYIYPTS
+113 KQYVYPTS
-121 LDNLMSDDGQTKM
+121 LDNLMSDDGETKY
-134 IDIIPSDFDIESS
+134 IDVIPSDFDIESN
-147 IDVGEILNLGENVVK
+147 IDVGELLNLGENVIQ
-162 YIASLGCI
+162 YIRSLGKI
-170 ERKIAD
+170 ERQIAD
-176 LIIQGCNSTEI
+176 LIMQGCNSTEI
-187 KSILKLSDKEYNTY
+187 KEILHISDKEYNIY

-207 YEKRQLLKAEEC
+207 YEKRKLLKMEEC
-219 ENVNIEEELPM
+219 ENANIEEELPM

-270 QWSLLTKS
+270 QWNLLTKS

-290 LQIVISEEIKTGIIM
+290 LQIVISEEIKAGIIM

-382 FKDYQVPVL
+382 FKDYQVPVM

-480 FGKMCVYLTEN
+480 FGKMCAYLTEN

-510 LKGDT
+510 LRGDT

-536 YNIEDDKFNGFIQEF
+536 YDIEDDKFNGFIQEF

-584 NHLLALMKEYLHI
+584 NHLLTLMKEYLHI
-597 EDSVEESTEETKPE
+597 EDSVEEITEELEP
-611 SEVEVISDDLFDTEE
+611 EVIENDLFDTESVE
-626 VGASTEKPIIESV
+626 ESSEKPVITEV
-639 TEYSAIG
+639 TECSAIG

-671 FVQECVNETVSELD
+671 FVQDCVDEAVSELD
-685 MQDYE
+685 LQDYE

-702 SSKLLDTANHDSI
+702 SSKLLDAANHDSI

>member
-1 MHYTQ
+1 MT
-6 ILESYYKVNENK
+6 
-18 PEESAKKLHNVVDK
+18 
-32 ILKQFGGITDIDRDE
+32 
-47 CYSIANLY
+47 
-55 ISKYVNSKLKD
+55 
-66 NVEDFDEKEFNNLM
+66 
-80 YFGISNKIKKYMSYK
+80 
-95 NARKRCQII
+95 
-104 VTEEDGKEV
+104 
-113 KEYIYPTS
+113 
-121 LDNLMSDDGQTKM
+121 DDGETKY
-134 IDIIPSDFDIESS
+134 IDVIPSDFDIESS
-147 IDVGEILNLGENVVK
+147 IDVGELLNLGENVIR
-162 YIASLGCI
+162 YISSLGSVQ
-170 ERKIAD
+170 RQIAD
-176 LIIQGCNSTEI
+176 LIMQGCNSTEI
-187 KSILKLSDKEYNTY
+187 KEILHISDKEYNTY

-207 YEKRQLLKAEEC
+207 YEKRQLLKMEEC
-219 ENVNIEEELPM
+219 ENANIEEELPM

-290 LQIVISEEIKTGIIM
+290 LQIVISEEIKAGIIM

-356 FPIPESKVFDIR
+356 FPIPESKTFDIR

-382 FKDYQVPVL
+382 FRDYQVPVM

-480 FGKMCVYLTEN
+480 FGKMCAYLTEN

-510 LKGDT
+510 LRGDT

-536 YNIEDDKFNGFIQEF
+536 YDIEDDKFNGFIQEF

-558 EIDGITY
+558 EINGITY

-584 NHLLALMKEYLHI
+584 NHLLTLMKEYLHI
-597 EDSVEESTEETKPE
+597 EDSVEEITEDPEPET
-611 SEVEVISDDLFDTEE
+611 VEDDLFDTETVE
-626 VGASTEKPIIESV
+626 ESPEKPIIAEV

-646 NTEIEHVSGEVI
+646 NVKIEHVEGEVV
-658 DNTIHTDMKSALK
+658 NSTINTDMKSALN
-671 FVQECVNETVSELD
+671 FVREYVDESISELD
-685 MQDYE
+685 VQDYE

-702 SSKLLDTANHDSI
+702 SSKLLDAANHDSI

-736 FNRNNTYDVD
+736 FNRNNTYDID

>member
-1 MHYTQ
+1 MHYKE
-6 ILESYYKVNENK
+6 ILELYYKVNEDK
-18 PEESAKKLHNVVDK
+18 PEESAKKLHTMVDK
-32 ILKQFGGITDIDRDE
+32 ILSQFGGITDFDKEE

-55 ISKYVNSKLKD
+55 ISKYIKSQLDQNI
-66 NVEDFDEKEFNNLM
+66 EDFDEDKFNGYM
-80 YFGISNKIKKYMSYK
+80 YFGITNKIKTYITRK
-95 NARKRCQII
+95 NRGKRCQI
-104 VTEEDGKEV
+104 VTSKEGDKEV
-113 KEYIYPTS
+113 KQYIYPTS
-121 LDNLMSDDGQTKM
+121 LDNLMTDDGETKYM
-134 IDIIPSDFDIESS
+134 DVIPSDFDIESS
-147 IDVGEILNLGENVVK
+147 IDVGELLNLGENVIR
-162 YIASLGCI
+162 YIGSLGTI
-170 ERKIAD
+170 QRQIAD
-176 LIIQGCNSTEI
+176 LIMRGYNSTEI
-187 KSILKLSDKEYNTY
+187 KEILHISDKEYNTY

-207 YEKRQLLKAEEC
+207 YEKRQLLKTEEC
-219 ENVNIEEELPM
+219 ENTNIEEELPM

-270 QWSLLTKS
+270 QWNLLTKS

-290 LQIVISEEIKTGIIM
+290 LQIVISEEIKAGITM

-317 LKDYLEDGFAISKNV
+317 LKDYLEDGFAVSKNV

-340 SDKTDED
+340 TDKTDED

-356 FPIPESKVFDIR
+356 FPIPESKTFDIR

-382 FKDYQVPVL
+382 FKDYQVPVM

-453 NIKNGSLRRIII
+453 NIKNGSLRRVII

-470 SKYLSHFDKD
+470 SKYLNHFDKD
-480 FGKMCVYLTEN
+480 FGKMCIYLTEN

-527 FALFDKFLE
+527 FALFDKFIE
-536 YNIEDDKFNGFIQEF
+536 YGVEDNKFNDFIQEF
-551 KETLHNK
+551 KETLHSK
-558 EIDGITY
+558 EIDGVTY

-584 NHLLALMKEYLHI
+584 NHLLTLMREYLHI
-597 EDSVEESTEETKPE
+597 EDSVEESE
-611 SEVEVISDDLFDTEE
+611 SDVIKDDLFETEVVKE
-626 VGASTEKPIIESV
+626 YDDKKPIIAEV

-646 NTEIEHVSGEVI
+646 NKEIERVSGEVV
-658 DNTIHTDMKSALK
+658 DKDTLEFVKMCVDDGVTDADIL
-671 FVQECVNETVSELD
+671 
-685 MQDYE
+685 DYE
-690 EYLDTITLDVDN
+690 EDLDVVTLDVDN
-702 SSKLLDTANHDSI
+702 NSKLLDGVNHKSLI
-715 IGVIAYAYQNDVDC
+715 ALIAYAYKMDEDV

-736 FNRNNTYDVD
+736 FKRTNTYEID
-746 QKKNYL
+746 QKRNYL
-752 NMRNDLIAFNKK
+752 HMRNDFIRFNKK
-764 AVA
+764 GATA

>member
-1 MHYTQ
+1 MHYKE
-6 ILESYYKVNENK
+6 ILESYYKVNEDK
-18 PEESAKKLHNVVDK
+18 PEESAKKLHNMVDK
-32 ILKQFGGITDIDRDE
+32 ILSQFGGITDFDREE
-47 CYSIANLY
+47 CYSIANLE
-55 ISKYVNSKLKD
+55 ITKYVKNQLDKGI
-66 NVEDFDEKEFNNLM
+66 EDLDEDKFNGYM
-80 YFGISNKIKKYMSYK
+80 YFGITNKIKTYITRK
-95 NARKRCQII
+95 NRGKRCQI
-104 VTEEDGKEV
+104 VTSKEGDKEV
-113 KEYIYPTS
+113 KQYIYPVS
-121 LDNLMSDDGQTKM
+121 LDGMSTDDGENKYM
-134 IDIIPSDFDIESS
+134 DVIPSDFDIESS
-147 IDVGEILNLGENVVK
+147 IDVGELLNLEENVIR
-162 YIASLGCI
+162 YINSLGVI
-170 ERKIAD
+170 QRQIAD
-176 LIIQGCNSTEI
+176 LIMQGYNSTEI
-187 KSILKLSDKEYNTY
+187 KDILHISDKEYYTY

-207 YEKRQLLKAEEC
+207 YDKRKLLKTEES
-219 ENVNIEEELPM
+219 EDVNIEEELPM

-270 QWSLLTKS
+270 QWNLLTKS

-290 LQIVISEEIKTGIIM
+290 LQIVISEEIKAGITM

-317 LKDYLEDGFAISKNV
+317 LKDYLEDGFAVSKNV

-340 SDKTDED
+340 TDKTDED

-356 FPIPESKVFDIR
+356 FPIPESKTFDIR
-368 GKKFSQLPEELQDK
+368 GRKFSQLPEELQDK
-382 FKDYQVPVL
+382 FKDYQVPVM

-453 NIKNGSLRRIII
+453 NIKNGSLRRVII

-480 FGKMCVYLTEN
+480 FGKMCIYLTEN

-510 LKGDT
+510 LRGDT

-527 FALFDKFLE
+527 FALFDKFIE
-536 YNIEDDKFNGFIQEF
+536 YGVEDDKFNDFIQEF
-551 KETLHNK
+551 KETLHSK

-584 NHLLALMKEYLHI
+584 NHLLTLMREYLHI
-597 EDSVEESTEETKPE
+597 KDSVEESE
-611 SEVEVISDDLFDTEE
+611 SDVIKDDLFETEVVE
-626 VGASTEKPIIESV
+626 ESDDKKPIIAEV

-646 NTEIEHVSGEVI
+646 NKEIERVSGEVV
-658 DNTIHTDMKSALK
+658 DKDTLEFVKMCVDDDVTDADIL
-671 FVQECVNETVSELD
+671 
-685 MQDYE
+685 DYE
-690 EYLDTITLDVDN
+690 EDLDVVTLDVDN
-702 SSKLLDTANHDSI
+702 NSKLLDEVNHKSLI
-715 IGVIAYAYQNDVDC
+715 ALIAYAYKMDEDI

-736 FNRNNTYDVD
+736 FKRTNTYEID
-746 QKKNYL
+746 QKRNYL
-752 NMRNDLIAFNKK
+752 HMRNDFIRFNKK
-764 AVA
+764 GATA

>member
-1 MHYTQ
+1 MHYKE
-6 ILESYYKVNENK
+6 ILESYYKVNEDK
-18 PEESAKKLHNVVDK
+18 PEESAKKLHTMVDK
-32 ILKQFGGITDIDRDE
+32 ILSQFGGITDFDKEE

-55 ISKYVNSKLKD
+55 ISKYIKSQLDQNI
-66 NVEDFDEKEFNNLM
+66 EDFDEDKFNGYM
-80 YFGISNKIKKYMSYK
+80 YFGITNKIKTYITRK
-95 NARKRCQII
+95 NRGKRCQI
-104 VTEEDGKEV
+104 VTSKEGDKEV
-113 KEYIYPTS
+113 KQYIYPTS
-121 LDNLMSDDGQTKM
+121 LDNLMTDDGETKYM
-134 IDIIPSDFDIESS
+134 DVIPSDFDIESS
-147 IDVGEILNLGENVVK
+147 IDVGELLNLGENVIR
-162 YIASLGCI
+162 YISSLGTI
-170 ERKIAD
+170 QRQIAD
-176 LIIQGCNSTEI
+176 LIMQGCNSTEI
-187 KSILKLSDKEYNTY
+187 KKILHISDKEYYTY

-207 YEKRQLLKAEEC
+207 YDKRKLLKTEEC

-270 QWSLLTKS
+270 QWNLLTKS

-290 LQIVISEEIKTGIIM
+290 LQIVISEEIKAGITM

-317 LKDYLEDGFAISKNV
+317 LKDYLEDGFAVSKNV

-340 SDKTDED
+340 TDKTDED

-356 FPIPESKVFDIR
+356 FPIPESKTFDIR

-382 FKDYQVPVL
+382 FKDYQVPVM

-453 NIKNGSLRRIII
+453 NIKNGSLRRVII

-480 FGKMCVYLTEN
+480 FGKMCIYLTEN

-527 FALFDKFLE
+527 FALFDKFIE
-536 YNIEDDKFNGFIQEF
+536 YDVEDDKFNDFIQEF
-551 KETLHNK
+551 KETLHSK
-558 EIDGITY
+558 EIDGVTY

-584 NHLLALMKEYLHI
+584 NHLLTLMKEYLHI
-597 EDSVEESTEETKPE
+597 EDSIEGSESD
-611 SEVEVISDDLFDTEE
+611 VIEDDLFDTEVVE
-626 VGASTEKPIIESV
+626 ESDDKKPIIAEV

-646 NTEIEHVSGEVI
+646 NKEIERVSGEVV
-658 DNTIHTDMKSALK
+658 DKDTLEFVKMCVDDDVTDADIL
-671 FVQECVNETVSELD
+671 
-685 MQDYE
+685 DYE
-690 EYLDTITLDVDN
+690 EDLDVVTLDVDN
-702 SSKLLDTANHDSI
+702 NSKLLDEVNHKSLI
-715 IGVIAYAYQNDVDC
+715 ALIAYAYKMDEDI

-736 FNRNNTYDVD
+736 FKRTNTYEID
-746 QKKNYL
+746 QKRNYL
-752 NMRNDLIAFNKK
+752 HMRNDFIRFNKK
-764 AVA
+764 GATA

>member
-1 MHYTQ
+1 MHYKE
-6 ILESYYKVNENK
+6 ILESYYKVNEDK

-32 ILKQFGGITDIDRDE
+32 ILKRFGGITDIDRDE
-47 CYSIANLY
+47 CYSIANLE
-55 ISKYVNSKLKD
+55 ITKYVKSQLDKGI
-66 NVEDFDEKEFNNLM
+66 EDFDEDQFNGFI
-80 YFGISNKIKKYMSYK
+80 YFAISRKVKMHITRK
-95 NARKRCQII
+95 NRQKRCKI
-104 VTEEDGKEV
+104 VTKVEDGKEI

-121 LDNLMSDDGQTKM
+121 LDNLMSDDGKTKM

-147 IDVGEILNLGENVVK
+147 INVGELLNLGENVVK

-176 LIIQGCNSTEI
+176 LIMQGCNPTEI
-187 KSILKLSDKEYNTY
+187 KNILKLSDKEYNTY

-207 YEKRQLLKAEEC
+207 YEKRQLLKTEEC
-219 ENVNIEEELPM
+219 EIANIEEELPM

-270 QWSLLTKS
+270 QWNLLTKS

-290 LQIVISEEIKTGIIM
+290 LQIVISEEIKAGIIM

-340 SDKTDED
+340 TDKTDED

-356 FPIPESKVFDIR
+356 FPIPESKTFDIR

-382 FKDYQVPVL
+382 FKDYQVPVM

-453 NIKNGSLRRIII
+453 NIKNGSLRRVII

-480 FGKMCVYLTEN
+480 FGKMCIYLTEN

-510 LKGDT
+510 LRGDT

-527 FALFDKFLE
+527 FALFDKFIE
-536 YNIEDDKFNGFIQEF
+536 YGVEDDKFNDFIQEF
-551 KETLHNK
+551 KETLHSK

-584 NHLLALMKEYLHI
+584 NHLLTLMKEYLHI
-597 EDSVEESTEETKPE
+597 EDSVEESELD
-611 SEVEVISDDLFDTEE
+611 VIEDDLFDTEVVE
-626 VGASTEKPIIESV
+626 ESDDKKPIIAEV

-646 NTEIEHVSGEVI
+646 NKEIEHVSGEVV
-658 DNTIHTDMKSALK
+658 DNDTLEFVKMCVDDGVTDADIL
-671 FVQECVNETVSELD
+671 
-685 MQDYE
+685 DYE
-690 EYLDTITLDVDN
+690 EDLDVVTLDVDN
-702 SSKLLDTANHDSI
+702 NSKLLDEVNHKSLI
-715 IGVIAYAYQNDVDC
+715 ALIAYAYKMDEDI

-736 FNRNNTYDVD
+736 FKRTNTYEID
-746 QKKNYL
+746 QKRNYL
-752 NMRNDLIAFNKK
+752 HMRNDFIRFNKK
-764 AVA
+764 GATA

>member
-1 MHYTQ
+1 MHYKD
-6 ILESYYKVNENK
+6 ILESYYKVNEDK
-18 PEESAKKLHNVVDK
+18 PENSAKRLHNMVNK
-32 ILKQFGGITDIDRDE
+32 ILKSFGGITDSDRDE

-55 ISKYVNSKLKD
+55 ISKYINDQLKKGI
-66 NVEDFDEKEFNNLM
+66 EDIDEKEFNKLM
-80 YFGISNKIKKYMSYK
+80 YYGISNKIKKYLSYK
-95 NARKRCQII
+95 NAGKRCQIV
-104 VTEEDGKEV
+104 VTKENGKEV
-113 KEYIYPTS
+113 KEYIYPMS
-121 LDNLMSDDGQTKM
+121 LDNLMTDDGETKY
-134 IDIIPSDFDIESS
+134 IDVIPSDFDIENN
-147 IDVGEILNLGENVVK
+147 IDVGELLNLGENVIR
-162 YIASLGCI
+162 YIRSLGKI
-170 ERKIAD
+170 ERQIAD
-176 LIIQGCNSTEI
+176 LIMQGCNSTEI
-187 KSILKLSDKEYNTY
+187 KEILHISDKEYNIY

-207 YEKRQLLKAEEC
+207 YEKRKLLKMEEC

-236 SERTKSTSYSIE
+236 SERTKSTSYSIA

-270 QWSLLTKS
+270 QWNLLTKS

-290 LQIVISEEIKTGIIM
+290 LQIVISEEIKAGIIM

-317 LKDYLEDGFAISKNV
+317 LKDYLEDGFNISKNV

-340 SDKTDED
+340 SDKTDEY

-356 FPIPESKVFDIR
+356 FPIPESKTFDIR

-480 FGKMCVYLTEN
+480 FGKMCAYLTEN

-510 LKGDT
+510 LRGDT

-536 YNIEDDKFNGFIQEF
+536 YDIKDDKFNGFIQEF

-584 NHLLALMKEYLHI
+584 NHLLTLMKEYLHI
-597 EDSVEESTEETKPE
+597 EDSVEEIAEEHEPE
-611 SEVEVISDDLFDTEE
+611 TVEDDLFDTETVE
-626 VGASTEKPIIESV
+626 ESPEKPAIAEV

-671 FVQECVNETVSELD
+671 FVQDCVDEAVSELD
-685 MQDYE
+685 VQDYE

-702 SSKLLDTANHDSI
+702 SSKLLDAANHDSI

-752 NMRNDLIAFNKK
+752 NMRNDLIAFNKG

>member
-1 MHYTQ
+1 MHYKE
-6 ILESYYKVNENK
+6 ILESYYKVNEDK

-32 ILKQFGGITDIDRDE
+32 ILKRFGGITDIDRDE
-47 CYSIANLY
+47 CYSIANLE
-55 ISKYVNSKLKD
+55 ITKYVKSQLDKGI
-66 NVEDFDEKEFNNLM
+66 EDFDEDQFNGFI
-80 YFGISNKIKKYMSYK
+80 YFAISRKVKMHITRK
-95 NARKRCQII
+95 NRQKRCKI
-104 VTEEDGKEV
+104 VTKMEDGKEI

-121 LDNLMSDDGQTKM
+121 LDNLMSDDGKTKM

-147 IDVGEILNLGENVVK
+147 IDVGELLNLGENVVK
-162 YIASLGCI
+162 YISSLGCI

-176 LIIQGCNSTEI
+176 LIMQGCNSTEI
-187 KSILKLSDKEYNTY
+187 KNILKLSDKEYNTY

-207 YEKRQLLKAEEC
+207 YEKRQLLKTEEC

-270 QWSLLTKS
+270 QWNLLTKS

-290 LQIVISEEIKTGIIM
+290 LQIVISEEIKAGIIM

-317 LKDYLEDGFAISKNV
+317 LKDYLEDGFAVSKNV

-340 SDKTDED
+340 TDKTDED

-356 FPIPESKVFDIR
+356 FPIPESKTFDIR

-382 FKDYQVPVL
+382 FKDYQVPVM

-453 NIKNGSLRRIII
+453 NIKNGSLRRVII

-480 FGKMCVYLTEN
+480 FGKMCIYLTEN

-527 FALFDKFLE
+527 FALFDKFIE
-536 YNIEDDKFNGFIQEF
+536 YGVEDNKFNDFIQEF
-551 KETLHNK
+551 KETLHSK
-558 EIDGITY
+558 EIDGVTY

-584 NHLLALMKEYLHI
+584 NHLLTLMREYLHI
-597 EDSVEESTEETKPE
+597 EDSVEESE
-611 SEVEVISDDLFDTEE
+611 SDVIKDDLFETEVVKE
-626 VGASTEKPIIESV
+626 SDDNKPIIAEV

-646 NTEIEHVSGEVI
+646 NKEIERFSGEVV
-658 DNTIHTDMKSALK
+658 DKDTLEFVKMCVDDGVTDADIL
-671 FVQECVNETVSELD
+671 
-685 MQDYE
+685 DYE
-690 EYLDTITLDVDN
+690 EDLDVVTLDVDN
-702 SSKLLDTANHDSI
+702 NSKLLDEVNHKSLI
-715 IGVIAYAYQNDVDC
+715 ALIAYAYKMDEDI

-736 FNRNNTYDVD
+736 FKRTNTYEID
-746 QKKNYL
+746 QKRNYL
-752 NMRNDLIAFNKK
+752 HMRNDFIRFNKK
-764 AVA
+764 GATA

>member
-6 ILESYYKVNENK
+6 ILESYYKVNENN
-18 PEESAKKLHNVVDK
+18 PENSAKRLHNMVNK
-32 ILKQFGGITDIDRDE
+32 ILKSFGGITDSDRDE

-55 ISKYVNSKLKD
+55 ISKYINDQLKKGI
-66 NVEDFDEKEFNNLM
+66 EDIDEKEFNKLM
-80 YFGISNKIKKYMSYK
+80 YFGISNKIKKYLSYK
-95 NARKRCQII
+95 NAGKRCQIV
-104 VTEEDGKEV
+104 VTKENGKEV
-113 KEYIYPTS
+113 KKYIYPMS
-121 LDNLMSDDGQTKM
+121 LDNLMTDDGETKY
-134 IDIIPSDFDIESS
+134 IDVIPSDFDIESN
-147 IDVGEILNLGENVVK
+147 IDVGELLNLGENVIQ
-162 YIASLGCI
+162 YIRSLGKI
-170 ERKIAD
+170 ERQIAD
-176 LIIQGCNSTEI
+176 LIMQGCNSTEI
-187 KSILKLSDKEYNTY
+187 KEILHISDKEYNIY

-207 YEKRQLLKAEEC
+207 YEKRKLLKMEEC
-219 ENVNIEEELPM
+219 ENANIEEELPM

-290 LQIVISEEIKTGIIM
+290 LQIVISEEIKAGIIM

-356 FPIPESKVFDIR
+356 FPIPESKTFDIR

-382 FKDYQVPVL
+382 FRDYQVPVM

-480 FGKMCVYLTEN
+480 FGKMCAYLTEN

-510 LKGDT
+510 LRGDT

-536 YNIEDDKFNGFIQEF
+536 YDIEDDKFNGFIQEF

-584 NHLLALMKEYLHI
+584 NHLLTLMKEYLHI
-597 EDSVEESTEETKPE
+597 ENSVEEITEEHKPE
-611 SEVEVISDDLFDTEE
+611 VIENDLFDTETVE
-626 VGASTEKPIIESV
+626 ESPEKPIIESV

-658 DNTIHTDMKSALK
+658 DNTINADMKSALN
-671 FVQECVNETVSELD
+671 FVQECVDETVSELD
-685 MQDYE
+685 VQDYE

-702 SSKLLDTANHDSI
+702 SSKLLDAANHDSI

>member
-1 MHYTQ
+1 MHYKE
-6 ILESYYKVNENK
+6 ILESYYKVNEDK

-47 CYSIANLY
+47 CYSIANLEITKY
-55 ISKYVNSKLKD
+55 IKSQLDKGI
-66 NVEDFDEKEFNNLM
+66 EDFDENEFNGFI
-80 YFGISNKIKKYMSYK
+80 YFAISRKVKMHITRK
-95 NARKRCQII
+95 NRQKRCKI
-104 VTEEDGKEV
+104 VTKIEEGKEI

-121 LDNLMSDDGQTKM
+121 LDNLMSDDGKTKM

-147 IDVGEILNLGENVVK
+147 IDVGELLNLGENVIR
-162 YIASLGCI
+162 YISSLGTI
-170 ERKIAD
+170 QRQIAD
-176 LIIQGCNSTEI
+176 LIMQGCNSTKIKEI
-187 KSILKLSDKEYNTY
+187 LHISDKEYYTY

-207 YEKRQLLKAEEC
+207 YDKKKLLKMEEC
-219 ENVNIEEELPM
+219 ENVNIKEELPM

-236 SERTKSTSYSIE
+236 SEKTKSTSYSIE

-270 QWSLLTKS
+270 QWNLLTKS

-290 LQIVISEEIKTGIIM
+290 LQIVISEEIKAGIIM

-317 LKDYLEDGFAISKNV
+317 LKDYLEDGFAVSKNV

-340 SDKTDED
+340 TDKTDED

-356 FPIPESKVFDIR
+356 FPIPESKTFDIR

-382 FKDYQVPVL
+382 FKDYQVPVM

-453 NIKNGSLRRIII
+453 NIKNGSLRRVII

-480 FGKMCVYLTEN
+480 FGKMCIYLTEN

-536 YNIEDDKFNGFIQEF
+536 YGVEDDKFNDFIQEF
-551 KETLHNK
+551 KETLHSK
-558 EIDGITY
+558 DIDGVTY

-584 NHLLALMKEYLHI
+584 NHLLSLMKEYLHI
-597 EDSVEESTEETKPE
+597 EDSIEDSESD
-611 SEVEVISDDLFDTEE
+611 VIEDDLFDTEVVE
-626 VGASTEKPIIESV
+626 ESDDKKPIIAEV

-646 NTEIEHVSGEVI
+646 NKKIEHVSGEVI
-658 DNTIHTDMKSALK
+658 DKDTLEFVKMCVDDDVTDADIL
-671 FVQECVNETVSELD
+671 
-685 MQDYE
+685 DYE
-690 EYLDTITLDVDN
+690 EDLDVVTLDVDN
-702 SSKLLDTANHDSI
+702 NSKLLDEVNHKSLI
-715 IGVIAYAYQNDVDC
+715 ALIAYAYKMDENI

-736 FNRNNTYDVD
+736 FKRTNTYEVD
-746 QKKNYL
+746 QKRNYL
-752 NMRNDLIAFNKK
+752 HMRNDFIRFNKK
-764 AVA
+764 GVTA

>member
-1 MHYTQ
+1 MHYKE
-6 ILESYYKVNENK
+6 ILESYYKVNEDK
-18 PEESAKKLHNVVDK
+18 PEESAKKLHTMVDK
-32 ILKQFGGITDIDRDE
+32 ILSQFGGITDFDKEE

-55 ISKYVNSKLKD
+55 ISKYIKSQLDQNI
-66 NVEDFDEKEFNNLM
+66 EDFDEDKFNGYM
-80 YFGISNKIKKYMSYK
+80 YFGITNKIKTYITRK
-95 NARKRCQII
+95 NRGKRCQI
-104 VTEEDGKEV
+104 VTSKEGDKEV
-113 KEYIYPTS
+113 KQYIYPTS
-121 LDNLMSDDGQTKM
+121 LDNLMTDDGETKYM
-134 IDIIPSDFDIESS
+134 DVIPSDFDIESS
-147 IDVGEILNLGENVVK
+147 IDVGELLNLGENVIR
-162 YIASLGCI
+162 YISSLGTI
-170 ERKIAD
+170 QRQIAD
-176 LIIQGCNSTEI
+176 LIMQGCNSTEI
-187 KSILKLSDKEYNTY
+187 KKILHISDKEYYTY

-207 YEKRQLLKAEEC
+207 YDKRKLLKTEEC

-270 QWSLLTKS
+270 QWNLLTKS

-290 LQIVISEEIKTGIIM
+290 LQIVISEEIKAGITM

-317 LKDYLEDGFAISKNV
+317 LKDYLEDGFAVSKNV

-340 SDKTDED
+340 TDKTDED

-356 FPIPESKVFDIR
+356 FPIPESKTFDIR

-382 FKDYQVPVL
+382 FKDYQVPVM

-453 NIKNGSLRRIII
+453 NIKNGSLRRVII

-480 FGKMCVYLTEN
+480 FGKMCIYLTEN

-527 FALFDKFLE
+527 FALFDKFIE
-536 YNIEDDKFNGFIQEF
+536 YDVEDDKFNDFIQEF
-551 KETLHNK
+551 KETLHSK
-558 EIDGITY
+558 EIDGVTY

-584 NHLLALMKEYLHI
+584 NHLLTLMKEYLHI
-597 EDSVEESTEETKPE
+597 EDSIEGSESD
-611 SEVEVISDDLFDTEE
+611 VIEDDLFDTEVVE
-626 VGASTEKPIIESV
+626 ESDDKKPIIAEV

-646 NTEIEHVSGEVI
+646 NKEIERVSGEVV
-658 DNTIHTDMKSALK
+658 DKDTLEFVKMCVDDDVTDADI
-671 FVQECVNETVSELD
+671 LD
-685 MQDYE
+685 YAED
-690 EYLDTITLDVDN
+690 LDVVTLDVDN
-702 SSKLLDTANHDSI
+702 NSKLLDEVNHKSLI
-715 IGVIAYAYQNDVDC
+715 ALIAYAYKMDEDI

-736 FNRNNTYDVD
+736 FKRTNTYEID
-746 QKKNYL
+746 QKRNYL
-752 NMRNDLIAFNKK
+752 HMRNDFIRFNKK
-764 AVA
+764 GATA

>member
-1 MHYTQ
+1 MHYKD
-6 ILESYYKVNENK
+6 ILESYYKVNENN
-18 PEESAKKLHNVVDK
+18 PENSAKRLHNMVNK
-32 ILKQFGGITDIDRDE
+32 ILKSFGGITDSDRDE

-55 ISKYVNSKLKD
+55 ISKYINDQLKKGI
-66 NVEDFDEKEFNNLM
+66 EDIDEKEFNKLM
-80 YFGISNKIKKYMSYK
+80 YFGISNKIKKYLSYK
-95 NARKRCQII
+95 NAEKRCQIV
-104 VTEEDGKEV
+104 VTKENGKEV
-113 KEYIYPTS
+113 KEYIYPMS
-121 LDNLMSDDGQTKM
+121 LDNLMTDDGETKY
-134 IDIIPSDFDIESS
+134 IDVIPSDFDIESN
-147 IDVGEILNLGENVVK
+147 IDVGELLNLGENVIQ
-162 YIASLGCI
+162 YIRSLGKI
-170 ERKIAD
+170 ERQIAD
-176 LIIQGCNSTEI
+176 LIMQGCNSTEI
-187 KSILKLSDKEYNTY
+187 KEILHISDKEYNIY

-207 YEKRQLLKAEEC
+207 YEKRKLLKMEEC
-219 ENVNIEEELPM
+219 ENANIEEELPM

-236 SERTKSTSYSIE
+236 SERTKATSYSIE

-290 LQIVISEEIKTGIIM
+290 LQIVISEEIKAGIIM

-356 FPIPESKVFDIR
+356 FPIPESKTFDIR

-382 FKDYQVPVL
+382 FRDYQVPVM

-433 KILKMDFFKVDCD
+433 KILQMDFFKVDCD

-480 FGKMCVYLTEN
+480 FGKMCAYLTEN

-510 LKGDT
+510 LRGDT

-536 YNIEDDKFNGFIQEF
+536 YDIEDDKFNGFIQEF

-584 NHLLALMKEYLHI
+584 NHLLTLMKEYLHI
-597 EDSVEESTEETKPE
+597 EDSVEEITEELEPE
-611 SEVEVISDDLFDTEE
+611 TVEDALFDTETVE
-626 VGASTEKPIIESV
+626 ESPEKPVIAEV

-671 FVQECVNETVSELD
+671 FVQDCVDEAVSELD
-685 MQDYE
+685 VQDYE

-702 SSKLLDTANHDSI
+702 SSKLLDAANHDSI

>member
-1 MHYTQ
+1 M
-6 ILESYYKVNENK
+6 
-18 PEESAKKLHNVVDK
+18 
-32 ILKQFGGITDIDRDE
+32 
-47 CYSIANLY
+47 
-55 ISKYVNSKLKD
+55 
-66 NVEDFDEKEFNNLM
+66 
-80 YFGISNKIKKYMSYK
+80 
-95 NARKRCQII
+95 
-104 VTEEDGKEV
+104 
-113 KEYIYPTS
+113 
-121 LDNLMSDDGQTKM
+121 
-134 IDIIPSDFDIESS
+134 
-147 IDVGEILNLGENVVK
+147 
-162 YIASLGCI
+162 
-170 ERKIAD
+170 
-176 LIIQGCNSTEI
+176 
-187 KSILKLSDKEYNTY
+187 
-201 LSDMKE
+201 
-207 YEKRQLLKAEEC
+207 
-219 ENVNIEEELPM
+219 
-230 ETKTTT
+230 
-236 SERTKSTSYSIE
+236 
-248 SLSKQLRQHRLRDNH
+248 
-263 PLQRTSG
+263 
-270 QWSLLTKS
+270 
-278 ELISD
+278 
-283 ILQGNSL
+283 
-290 LQIVISEEIKTGIIM
+290 
-305 HWLIDGKQRSTN
+305 
-317 LKDYLEDGFAISKNV
+317 
-332 QRYMIEYQ
+332 
-340 SDKTDED
+340 
-347 GNVILNEDG
+347 
-356 FPIPESKVFDIR
+356 
-368 GKKFSQLPEELQDK
+368 
-382 FKDYQVPVL
+382 PVL

-480 FGKMCVYLTEN
+480 FGKMCAYLTEN

-510 LKGDT
+510 LRGDT

-536 YNIEDDKFNGFIQEF
+536 YDVEDDKFNEFIQEF

-584 NHLLALMKEYLHI
+584 NHLLTLMKEYLHT
-597 EDSVEESTEETKPE
+597 EDSVEEITEEHKPE
-611 SEVEVISDDLFDTEE
+611 VIENDLFDTETVE
-626 VGASTEKPIIESV
+626 ESPEKPIIESV

-658 DNTIHTDMKSALK
+658 DNTINADMKSALN
-671 FVQECVNETVSELD
+671 FVQECVDETVSELD
-685 MQDYE
+685 VQDYE

-702 SSKLLDTANHDSI
+702 SSKLLDAANHDSI

-752 NMRNDLIAFNKK
+752 SMRNDLIAFNKG

>member
-1 MHYTQ
+1 MHYKE
-6 ILESYYKVNENK
+6 ILESYYKVNEDK

-32 ILKQFGGITDIDRDE
+32 ILKRFGGITDIDRDE
-47 CYSIANLY
+47 CYSIANLE
-55 ISKYVNSKLKD
+55 ITKYVKSQLDKGI
-66 NVEDFDEKEFNNLM
+66 EDFDEDQFNGFI
-80 YFGISNKIKKYMSYK
+80 YFAISRKVKMHITRK
-95 NARKRCQII
+95 NRQKRCKI
-104 VTEEDGKEV
+104 VTKVEDGKEI

-121 LDNLMSDDGQTKM
+121 LDNLMSDDGKTKM

-147 IDVGEILNLGENVVK
+147 INVGELLNLGENVVK

-176 LIIQGCNSTEI
+176 LIMQGCNPTEI
-187 KSILKLSDKEYNTY
+187 KNILKLSDKEYNTY

-207 YEKRQLLKAEEC
+207 YEKRQLLKTEEC
-219 ENVNIEEELPM
+219 EIANIEEELPM

-270 QWSLLTKS
+270 QWNLLTKS

-290 LQIVISEEIKTGIIM
+290 LQIVISEEIKAGIIM

-340 SDKTDED
+340 TDKTDED

-356 FPIPESKVFDIR
+356 FPIPESKTFDIR

-382 FKDYQVPVL
+382 FKDYQVPVM

-453 NIKNGSLRRIII
+453 NIKNGSLRRVII

-480 FGKMCVYLTEN
+480 FGKMCIYLTEN

-527 FALFDKFLE
+527 FALFDKFIE
-536 YNIEDDKFNGFIQEF
+536 YGVEDDKFNDFIQEF
-551 KETLHNK
+551 KETLHSK

-584 NHLLALMKEYLHI
+584 NHLLTLMREYLHI
-597 EDSVEESTEETKPE
+597 KDSVEESE
-611 SEVEVISDDLFDTEE
+611 SDVIKDDLFETEVVE
-626 VGASTEKPIIESV
+626 ESDDKKPIIAEV

-646 NTEIEHVSGEVI
+646 NKEIERVSGEVV
-658 DNTIHTDMKSALK
+658 DKDTLEFVKMCVDDDVTDADIL
-671 FVQECVNETVSELD
+671 
-685 MQDYE
+685 DYE
-690 EYLDTITLDVDN
+690 EDLDVVTLDVDN
-702 SSKLLDTANHDSI
+702 NSKLLDEVNHKSLI
-715 IGVIAYAYQNDVDC
+715 ALIAYAYKMDEDI

-736 FNRNNTYDVD
+736 FKRTNTYEID
-746 QKKNYL
+746 QKRNYL
-752 NMRNDLIAFNKK
+752 HMRNDFIRFNKK
-764 AVA
+764 GATA

>member
-1 MHYTQ
+1 MHYKE
-6 ILESYYKVNENK
+6 ILESYYKVNEDK
-18 PEESAKKLHNVVDK
+18 PEESAKKLHNMVDK
-32 ILKQFGGITDIDRDE
+32 ILSQFGGITDFDKEE

-55 ISKYVNSKLKD
+55 ISKYIKSQLDQNI
-66 NVEDFDEKEFNNLM
+66 EDFDEDKFNGYM
-80 YFGISNKIKKYMSYK
+80 YFGITNKIKTYITRK
-95 NARKRCQII
+95 NRGKRCQI
-104 VTEEDGKEV
+104 VTSKEGDKEV
-113 KEYIYPTS
+113 KQYIYPTS
-121 LDNLMSDDGQTKM
+121 LDNLMTDDGETKYM
-134 IDIIPSDFDIESS
+134 DVIPSDFDIESS
-147 IDVGEILNLGENVVK
+147 IDVGELLNLGENVIR
-162 YIASLGCI
+162 YISSLGTI
-170 ERKIAD
+170 QRQIAD
-176 LIIQGCNSTEI
+176 LIMQGCNSTEI
-187 KSILKLSDKEYNTY
+187 KEILHISDKEYYTY

-207 YEKRQLLKAEEC
+207 YDKRKLLKTEEC
-219 ENVNIEEELPM
+219 ENVDIEEELPM

-270 QWSLLTKS
+270 QWNLLTKS

-290 LQIVISEEIKTGIIM
+290 LQIVISEEIKAGIIM

-317 LKDYLEDGFAISKNV
+317 LKDYLEDGFAVSKNV

-340 SDKTDED
+340 TDKTDED

-356 FPIPESKVFDIR
+356 FPIPESKTFDIR

-382 FKDYQVPVL
+382 FKDYQVPVM

-453 NIKNGSLRRIII
+453 NIKNGSLRRVII

-480 FGKMCVYLTEN
+480 FGKMCIYLTEN

-499 FYLTLEKLSNV
+499 FYLTLEKLFNV

-536 YNIEDDKFNGFIQEF
+536 YDIEDDKFNDFIQEF
-551 KETLHNK
+551 KETLHSK
-558 EIDGITY
+558 EIDGVTY

-584 NHLLALMKEYLHI
+584 NHLLTLMKEYLHI
-597 EDSVEESTEETKPE
+597 EDSVEESE
-611 SEVEVISDDLFDTEE
+611 SDVIKDDLFDTEVVE
-626 VGASTEKPIIESV
+626 ESDDKKPIIAEV

-646 NTEIEHVSGEVI
+646 NKEIEHVCGEVV
-658 DNTIHTDMKSALK
+658 DKDTLEFVKMCVDDDVTDADIL
-671 FVQECVNETVSELD
+671 
-685 MQDYE
+685 DYE
-690 EYLDTITLDVDN
+690 EDLDVVTLDVDN
-702 SSKLLDTANHDSI
+702 NSKLLDGVNHKSLI
-715 IGVIAYAYQNDVDC
+715 ALIAYAYKIDEDI

-736 FNRNNTYDVD
+736 FKRTNTYEID
-746 QKKNYL
+746 QKRNYL
-752 NMRNDLIAFNKK
+752 HMRNDFIRFNKK
-764 AVA
+764 GATA

>member
-1 MHYTQ
+1 M
-6 ILESYYKVNENK
+6 
-18 PEESAKKLHNVVDK
+18 
-32 ILKQFGGITDIDRDE
+32 
-47 CYSIANLY
+47 
-55 ISKYVNSKLKD
+55 
-66 NVEDFDEKEFNNLM
+66 
-80 YFGISNKIKKYMSYK
+80 K
-95 NARKRCQII
+95 NAGKACNNRLYRHIRTFEKII
-104 VTEEDGKEV
+104 KNYFV
-113 KEYIYPTS
+113 IYPTS
-121 LDNLMSDDGQTKM
+121 LDNLMSDDGKTKM

-147 IDVGEILNLGENVVK
+147 INVGELLNLGENVVK

-176 LIIQGCNSTEI
+176 LIMQGCNPTEI
-187 KSILKLSDKEYNTY
+187 KNILKLSDKEYNTY

-207 YEKRQLLKAEEC
+207 YEKRQLLKTEEC
-219 ENVNIEEELPM
+219 EIANIEEELPM

-270 QWSLLTKS
+270 QWNLLTKS

-290 LQIVISEEIKTGIIM
+290 LQIVISEEIKAGIIM

-340 SDKTDED
+340 TDKTDED

-356 FPIPESKVFDIR
+356 FPIPESKTFDIR

-382 FKDYQVPVL
+382 FKDYQVPVM

-453 NIKNGSLRRIII
+453 NIKNGSLRRVII

-480 FGKMCVYLTEN
+480 FGKMCIYLTEN

-527 FALFDKFLE
+527 FALFDKFIE
-536 YNIEDDKFNGFIQEF
+536 YGVEDDKFNDFIQEF
-551 KETLHNK
+551 KETLHSK
-558 EIDGITY
+558 EIDGVTY

-584 NHLLALMKEYLHI
+584 NHLLTLMKEYLHI
-597 EDSVEESTEETKPE
+597 EDSIEGSESD
-611 SEVEVISDDLFDTEE
+611 VIEDDLFDTEVVE
-626 VGASTEKPIIESV
+626 ESDDKKPIIAEV

-646 NTEIEHVSGEVI
+646 NKEIERVSGEVV
-658 DNTIHTDMKSALK
+658 DKDTLEFVKMCVDDGVTDADIL
-671 FVQECVNETVSELD
+671 
-685 MQDYE
+685 DYE
-690 EYLDTITLDVDN
+690 EDLDVVTLDVDN
-702 SSKLLDTANHDSI
+702 NSKLLDGVNHKSLI
-715 IGVIAYAYQNDVDC
+715 ALIAYAYKIDEDI

-736 FNRNNTYDVD
+736 FKRTNTYEID
-746 QKKNYL
+746 QKRNYL
-752 NMRNDLIAFNKK
+752 HMRNDFIRFNKK
-764 AVA
+764 GATA

>member
-1 MHYTQ
+1 MHYKD
-6 ILESYYKVNENK
+6 ILESYYKVNEDK
-18 PEESAKKLHNVVDK
+18 PEESARKLHNIVDK
-32 ILKQFGGITDIDRDE
+32 ILSQFGGITDFDREE
-47 CYSIANLY
+47 CYSIANLE
-55 ISKYVNSKLKD
+55 ITKYVNSQLEQGI
-66 NVEDFDEKEFNNLM
+66 EDFDENKFNGFM
-80 YFGISNKIKKYMSYK
+80 YFAISNKIKTYMTRK
-95 NARKRCQII
+95 NRGKRCQIV

-121 LDNLMSDDGQTKM
+121 LDNLMTDDGETKY
-134 IDIIPSDFDIESS
+134 IDVIHSDFDIESS
-147 IDVGEILNLGENVVK
+147 IDVGELLNLGENVIR
-162 YIASLGCI
+162 YISSLGSVQ
-170 ERKIAD
+170 RQIAD
-176 LIIQGCNSTEI
+176 LIMQGCNSTEI
-187 KSILKLSDKEYNTY
+187 KEILHISDKEYNTY

-207 YEKRQLLKAEEC
+207 YEKRQLLKMEEC
-219 ENVNIEEELPM
+219 ENANIEEELPM

-290 LQIVISEEIKTGIIM
+290 LQIVISEEIKAGIIM

-356 FPIPESKVFDIR
+356 FPIPESKTFDIC

-382 FKDYQVPVL
+382 FRDYQVPVM

-480 FGKMCVYLTEN
+480 FGKMCAYLTEN

-499 FYLTLEKLSNV
+499 FYLTLEKLFNV
-510 LKGDT
+510 LRGDT

-536 YNIEDDKFNGFIQEF
+536 YDIEDDKFNGFIQEF

-584 NHLLALMKEYLHI
+584 NHLLTLMKEYLHI
-597 EDSVEESTEETKPE
+597 EDSVEEITEESEPE
-611 SEVEVISDDLFDTEE
+611 TVENDLFDTEVVE
-626 VGASTEKPIIESV
+626 ESPEKPIIAEV

-646 NTEIEHVSGEVI
+646 NVEIEHVEGEVV
-658 DNTIHTDMKSALK
+658 DSTINTDMKSALN
-671 FVQECVNETVSELD
+671 FVRKYVDESISELD
-685 MQDYE
+685 VQDYE

-702 SSKLLDTANHDSI
+702 SSKLLDVTNHDSI
-715 IGVIAYAYQNDVDC
+715 IGIIAYAYQNDVDC

-752 NMRNDLIAFNKK
+752 NMRNDLIAFNKR

>member
-1 MHYTQ
+1 MHYKD
-6 ILESYYKVNENK
+6 ILESYYKVNEDK
-18 PEESAKKLHNVVDK
+18 PEESAKRLHNMVNK
-32 ILKQFGGITDIDRDE
+32 ILKRFGGITDSDRDE
-47 CYSIANLY
+47 CYSIANLEITKY
-55 ISKYVNSKLKD
+55 INDQL
-66 NVEDFDEKEFNNLM
+66 EDGIEDIDEKEFNNLM
-80 YFGISNKIKKYMSYK
+80 YFGISNKIKKYLSYK
-95 NARKRCQII
+95 NAGKRCQIV
-104 VTEEDGKEV
+104 VTKENGKEV

-121 LDNLMSDDGQTKM
+121 LDNLMTDDGETKY

-147 IDVGEILNLGENVVK
+147 IDVGELLNLGENVIK
-162 YIASLGCI
+162 YIESLGVV
-170 ERKIAD
+170 ERQIAD
-176 LIIQGCNSTEI
+176 LIMQGCNSIEI
-187 KSILKLSDKEYNTY
+187 KEILHISDKEYNTY

-207 YEKRQLLKAEEC
+207 YEKRKLLKMEEC
-219 ENVNIEEELPM
+219 VDVNIEEELPM

-270 QWSLLTKS
+270 QWNLLTKS

-290 LQIVISEEIKTGIIM
+290 LQIVISEEIKAGIIM

-382 FKDYQVPVL
+382 FRDYQVPVL

-433 KILKMDFFKVDCD
+433 KILKMDFFKVDCN
-446 KSSYSNT
+446 KSSYSST

-470 SKYLSHFDKD
+470 SKYLNHFDKD
-480 FGKMCVYLTEN
+480 FGKMCAYLTEN

-510 LKGDT
+510 LRGDT

-536 YNIEDDKFNGFIQEF
+536 YSVEDDKFNEFIQEF
-551 KETLHNK
+551 KATLHNK
-558 EIDGITY
+558 EIDGVTY

-584 NHLLALMKEYLHI
+584 NHLLTLMREYLHI
-597 EDSVEESTEETKPE
+597 EDSVEESTEEPE
-611 SEVEVISDDLFDTEE
+611 SEVVENDLFDTETVE
-626 VGASTEKPIIESV
+626 ESPEKPVITEV
-639 TEYSAIG
+639 TEHSAIG
-646 NTEIEHVSGEVI
+646 NTEIEHVSGEVVDNDTLDFVKECVDKNVTNI
-658 DNTIHTDMKSALK
+658 DVSYYEDDLNTITKD
-671 FVQECVNETVSELD
+671 VQ
-685 MQDYE
+685 
-690 EYLDTITLDVDN
+690 
-702 SSKLLDTANHDSI
+702 SKLLDEVNRKSLIA
-715 IGVIAYAYQNDVDC
+715 VIAYAYMQDENYEE
-729 DDWFKDY
+729 WFEDY
-736 FNRNNTYDVD
+736 FKRINTYEVD

-752 NMRNDLIAFNKK
+752 NMTNDLISFNKGT
-764 AVA
+764 VA

>member
-1 MHYTQ
+1 MHYKE
-6 ILESYYKVNENK
+6 ILESYYKVNEDK
-18 PEESAKKLHNVVDK
+18 PEESAKKLHNMVDK
-32 ILKQFGGITDIDRDE
+32 ILSQFGGITDFDKEE

-55 ISKYVNSKLKD
+55 ISKYIKSQLDQNI
-66 NVEDFDEKEFNNLM
+66 EDFDEDKFNGYM
-80 YFGISNKIKKYMSYK
+80 YFGITNKIKTYITRK
-95 NARKRCQII
+95 NRGKRCQI
-104 VTEEDGKEV
+104 VTSKEGDKEV
-113 KEYIYPTS
+113 KQYIYPTS
-121 LDNLMSDDGQTKM
+121 LDNLMTDDGETKYM
-134 IDIIPSDFDIESS
+134 DVIPSDFDIESS
-147 IDVGEILNLGENVVK
+147 IDVGELLNLGENVIR
-162 YIASLGCI
+162 YINSLGTI
-170 ERKIAD
+170 QRQIAD
-176 LIIQGCNSTEI
+176 LIMQGYNSTEI
-187 KSILKLSDKEYNTY
+187 KEILHISDKEYYTY

-207 YEKRQLLKAEEC
+207 YDKRKLLKTEES
-219 ENVNIEEELPM
+219 EEELPM

-270 QWSLLTKS
+270 QWNLLTKS

-290 LQIVISEEIKTGIIM
+290 LQIVISEEIKAGIIM

-317 LKDYLEDGFAISKNV
+317 LKDYLEDGFAVSKNV

-340 SDKTDED
+340 TDKTDED

-356 FPIPESKVFDIR
+356 FPIPESKTFDIR

-382 FKDYQVPVL
+382 FKDYQVPVM

-453 NIKNGSLRRIII
+453 NIKNGSLRRVII

-480 FGKMCVYLTEN
+480 FGKMCIYLTEN

-527 FALFDKFLE
+527 FALFDKFIE
-536 YNIEDDKFNGFIQEF
+536 YGVEDDKFNDFIQEF
-551 KETLHNK
+551 KETLHSK
-558 EIDGITY
+558 EIDGVTY

-584 NHLLALMKEYLHI
+584 NHLLTLMKEYLHI
-597 EDSVEESTEETKPE
+597 EDSIEGSESD
-611 SEVEVISDDLFDTEE
+611 VIEDDLFDTEVVE
-626 VGASTEKPIIESV
+626 EPDDKKPIVAEV

-646 NTEIEHVSGEVI
+646 NKEIERVSGEVV
-658 DNTIHTDMKSALK
+658 DKDTLEFVKMCVDDDVTDADIM
-671 FVQECVNETVSELD
+671 
-685 MQDYE
+685 DYE
-690 EYLDTITLDVDN
+690 EDLDVVTLDVDN
-702 SSKLLDTANHDSI
+702 NSKLLDEVNHKSLI
-715 IGVIAYAYQNDVDC
+715 ALIAYAYKMDEDI

-736 FNRNNTYDVD
+736 FKRTNTYEID
-746 QKKNYL
+746 QKRNYL
-752 NMRNDLIAFNKK
+752 HMRNDFIKFNKEG
-764 AVA
+764 ATA

>member
-1 MHYTQ
+1 MHYKE
-6 ILESYYKVNENK
+6 ILESYYKVNEDK
-18 PEESAKKLHNVVDK
+18 PEESAKKLHTMVDK
-32 ILKQFGGITDIDRDE
+32 ILSQFGGITDFDKEE

-55 ISKYVNSKLKD
+55 ISKYIKSQLDQNI
-66 NVEDFDEKEFNNLM
+66 EDFDEDKFNGYM
-80 YFGISNKIKKYMSYK
+80 YFGITNKIKTYITRK
-95 NARKRCQII
+95 NRGKRCQI
-104 VTEEDGKEV
+104 VTSKEGDKEV
-113 KEYIYPTS
+113 KQYIYPTS
-121 LDNLMSDDGQTKM
+121 LDNLMTDDGETKYM
-134 IDIIPSDFDIESS
+134 DVIPSDFDIESS
-147 IDVGEILNLGENVVK
+147 IDVGELLNLGENVIR
-162 YIASLGCI
+162 YISSLGTI
-170 ERKIAD
+170 QRQIAD
-176 LIIQGCNSTEI
+176 LIMQGCNSTEI
-187 KSILKLSDKEYNTY
+187 KKILHISDKEYYTY

-207 YEKRQLLKAEEC
+207 YDKRKLLKTEEC

-270 QWSLLTKS
+270 QWNLLTKS

-290 LQIVISEEIKTGIIM
+290 LQIVISEEIKAGITM

-317 LKDYLEDGFAISKNV
+317 LKDYLEDGFAVSKNV

-340 SDKTDED
+340 TDKTDED

-356 FPIPESKVFDIR
+356 FPIPESKTFDIR

-382 FKDYQVPVL
+382 FKDYQVPVM

-453 NIKNGSLRRIII
+453 NIKNGSLRRVII

-470 SKYLSHFDKD
+470 SKYLSHF
-480 FGKMCVYLTEN
+480 GKMCIYLTEN

-527 FALFDKFLE
+527 FALFDKFIE
-536 YNIEDDKFNGFIQEF
+536 YDVEDDKFNDFIQEF
-551 KETLHNK
+551 KETLHSK
-558 EIDGITY
+558 EIDGVTY

-584 NHLLALMKEYLHI
+584 NHLLTLMKEYLHI
-597 EDSVEESTEETKPE
+597 EDSIEGSESD
-611 SEVEVISDDLFDTEE
+611 VIEDDLFDTEVVE
-626 VGASTEKPIIESV
+626 ESDDKKPIIAEV

-646 NTEIEHVSGEVI
+646 NKEIERVSGEVV
-658 DNTIHTDMKSALK
+658 DKDTLEFVKMCVDDDVTDADIL
-671 FVQECVNETVSELD
+671 
-685 MQDYE
+685 DYE
-690 EYLDTITLDVDN
+690 EDLDVVTLDVDN
-702 SSKLLDTANHDSI
+702 NSKLLDEVNHKSLI
-715 IGVIAYAYQNDVDC
+715 ALIAYAYKMDEDI

-736 FNRNNTYDVD
+736 FKRTNTYEID
-746 QKKNYL
+746 QKRNYL
-752 NMRNDLIAFNKK
+752 HMRNDFIRFNKK
-764 AVA
+764 GATA